1 MSGKILQKK
10 LDKWLVRMSDAQHQV
25 SRSKSQLDGL
35 LHTKVVTERQTTSNI
50 SASAEATGILHVAGG
65 LKKKKNTQISYK
77 TYFPPNEVVFIVWEW
92 MF

>member
-10 LDKWLVRMSDAQHQV
+10 LNKWLVRMSDAQHQV

-65 LKKKKNTQISYK
+65 LKKKKHAN
-77 TYFPPNEVVFIVWEW
+77 FL
-92 MF
+92 